1 MLKNLALILGG
12 ILVILGIGGFV
23 PVMTTDSGLIFGIF
37 QIDTVHN
44 LIHLT
49 AGLFAIAAA
58 VEEKYSVLF
67 FQVFGVVLLAIT
79 VIGFAQGDT
88 VLGIAKTNGASNV
101 LHLVVTGIALYVGFG
116 PLGDDVQYG
125 NSKAKKSKK

>member
-44 LIHLT
+44 LSLIH
-49 AGLFAIAAA
+49 I
-58 VEEKYSVLF
+58 
-67 FQVFGVVLLAIT
+67 
-79 VIGFAQGDT
+79 
-88 VLGIAKTNGASNV
+88 
-101 LHLVVTGIALYVGFG
+101 
-116 PLGDDVQYG
+116 
-125 NSKAKKSKK
+125 